1 MKIGKLKNILIV
13 CALAAV
19 IALSI
24 FAVSIA
30 VSQRDNLSAG
40 ADTAAATLGSEYLVG
55 TEVEIPD
62 YSFDVAG
69 GAVTATKTV
78 YFPDGRAF
86 RADKVTPDVM
96 GYYTVE
102 YSADTSEADLRPK
115 QRSFTL
121 TVIFTKQRV
130 LNPRL
135 ITARTLLRPITKALS

>member
-102 YSADTSEADLRPK
+102 YSADTSEGFK
-115 QRSFTL
+115 TE
-121 TVIFTKQRV
+121 TKKFYAYSNLYETRV